1 MNGVLSLNLQSVN
14 CVLLIFCQND
24 EVVITILMTLR
35 RFLTQRIVIFSDHL
49 LDEKEVAID
58 ALIDEKLE

>member
-35 RFLTQRIVIFSDHL
+35 SLLSQGIVIFSDHL
-49 LDEKEVAID
+49 LDEKELSID
-58 ALIDEKLE
+58 ALIDEKLD